1 MCSTTCISQA
11 LTVVL
16 SSNHRDKQY
25 GQNHLMP
32 ALTHSVL
39 TEHHCSFSVE
49 CVFIFIL

>member
-1 MCSTTCISQA
+1 MCSTTRISQA

-25 GQNHLMP
+25 GQNHHMP
-32 ALTHSVL
+32 ALTQYL
-39 TEHHCSFSVE
+39 PEHHCSFSVE